1 MTGFSIATIRYSM
14 EVTNAFTQ
22 ALSVGFSAIST
33 FTVTALLVSTIVHAF
48 VLRDLFPND
57 ISIAI
62 TRNGLSNFDST
73 VSAPV
78 VFHQQDSRVDAMAF
92 ALESSLPS
100 HHYFSC
106 WPLIPRG
113 WVWYAGGWR
122 EPSKSRQRHQKG
134 HLQKLGGAV
143 MASQAADPRRCEGTN
158 RRSTFLLGSANT
170 HVSSLDRSSVPR
182 SDKRGLPPRDPP
194 FAASRKDY
202 RQRHVKILSGHVSPR
217 FPLKP
222 IPSRHP
228 LVFST
233 FPTVLFETHS
243 SISPQN
249 ISLLES
255 NAVCYVDHF

>member
-62 TRNGLSNFDST
+62 TRNGLSK
-73 VSAPV
+73 
-78 VFHQQDSRVDAMAF
+78 VDAMAF

-194 FAASRKDY
+194 FAASKKDY
-202 RQRHVKILSGHVSPR
+202 RRRHVKILSGHVSPR
-217 FPLKP
+217 FPRKP

-228 LVFST
+228 LVFPT